1 MSWDDR
7 GGWVHVQDGPRLV
20 ELPLRHLAL
29 PQVQGGRLPRLLCH
43 QVLVGELF
51 SLNFCKW
58 GIFVEVELL
67 SKLSFEVVEPA

>member
-43 QVLVGELF
+43 QVLVGQLF
-51 SLNFCKW
+51 PLKFYKW

-67 SKLSFEVVEPA
+67 SKLSFEVV

>member
-29 PQVQGGRLPRLLCH
+29 PQVQGRRLPRLLCH
-43 QVLVGELF
+43 QVLVGQLF
-51 SLNFCKW
+51 SLKVLQMGDFC
-58 GIFVEVELL
+58 
-67 SKLSFEVVEPA
+67 